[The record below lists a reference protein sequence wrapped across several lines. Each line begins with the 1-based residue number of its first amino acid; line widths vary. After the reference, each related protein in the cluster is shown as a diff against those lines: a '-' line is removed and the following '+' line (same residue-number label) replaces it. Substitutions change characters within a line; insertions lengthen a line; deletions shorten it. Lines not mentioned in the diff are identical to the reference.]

1 MSSQNEVIR
10 ISWEEWKSGRAAKRE
25 TLRKLGLDAPSRRPF
40 GHDNRLR
47 AVFGGERAPTEEELS
62 REFDDAFGGSRSQ
75 AREAGMVPADITRAI
90 SEVRSKHR
98 ARWTRA

>member
-10 ISWEEWKSGRAAKRE
+10 MTWDEWKAGRAAKRE

-47 AVFGGERAPTEEELS
+47 PSFGGARAPS
-62 REFDDAFGGSRSQ
+62 FA
-75 AREAGMVPADITRAI
+75 
-90 SEVRSKHR
+90 
-98 ARWTRA
+98 